1 MATSHLAYEEKRRSI
16 RIDQTILLTVR
27 GMDAFRAPYVEM
39 VPTLT
44 LSCHGCRYR
53 SKHEVILG
61 NLVLLE
67 LGGPKQ
73 VGLDSTQARV
83 KWLKETKV
91 GEERIGTLRSNW
103 KRRAISGVWRLPPR
117 TGYSR

>member
-27 GMDAFRAPYVEM
+27 GMDAFRTPYVEM

-67 LGGPKQ
+67 LGGLIKS
-73 VGLDSTQARV
+73 VWTR
-83 KWLKETKV
+83 LKR
-91 GEERIGTLRSNW
+91 G
-103 KRRAISGVWRLPPR
+103 
-117 TGYSR
+117 